1 MRINASTFSATVV
14 VGTLSILCIN
24 PPKADAILLIGNSDS
39 NNIIVFDEQAGNFLG
54 NFTTPGNG
62 GLRTPDD
69 LTFGPDGNLYVSS
82 GGDSGLSLLDPLYPQ
97 DSAVLRFSPT
107 GEFLGVAA
115 SGNGLARPYGNAFG
129 PDGNLYVSSF
139 RTNQILRFN
148 GTTGEFLGVF
158 ASDNNNGLGSINGLN
173 GPNGLLFGSDGSLY
187 VATQGT
193 ANDALGNLVFPFE
206 SQVLRYSLA
215 QVAGTEPTTTP
226 SVFISQP
233 TPLPE
238 SFGFVSLLGLAEAPN
253 NDILVS
259 DFAGGIRRYDSTGR
273 LIDTLSTNYTSTTP
287 SNNFLGGLTFGS
299 GDSSNNLYV
308 AGFDFINNNI
318 GSLLA
323 YNGATGT
330 STMFTGSVFTSSS
343 LVRPIGITAVPT
355 TPVPESSPVLALVL
369 LGMRVAADTLR
380 KHSLRKHS
388 RPLAKV
394 VVGVV

>member
-1 MRINASTFSATVV
+1 VLNISDRLDLQVFDKEMSSIKILASILPVSVVVSTFTAL
-14 VGTLSILCIN
+14 GIGI
-24 PPKADAILLIGNSDS
+24 PKADAALLMGNSSS
-39 NNIIVFDEQAGNFLG
+39 NNIIIFDEQTGSFLG
-54 NFTTPGNG
+54 DFTTSGSG
-62 GLRTPDD
+62 GLRAPDD
-69 LTFGPDGNLYVSS
+69 LTFGPDGNLYISS
-82 GGDSGLSLLDPLYPQ
+82 GGNSNLNLYDPSYPL
-97 DSAVLRFSPT
+97 DSAVLRYSPT
-107 GEFLGVAA
+107 GDFLGIAA
-115 SGNGLARPYGNAFG
+115 SGNGLTRP
-129 PDGNLYVSSF
+129 
-139 RTNQILRFN
+139 
-148 GTTGEFLGVF
+148 
-158 ASDNNNGLGSINGLN
+158 
-173 GPNGLLFGSDGSLY
+173 PNGLLFGSDGSLY

-215 QVAGTEPTTTP
+215 QVAGTESTTTP

-287 SNNFLGGLTFGS
+287 SNNFLGSLTFGS

-308 AGFDFINNNI
+308 AGFDFVNNNI

-355 TPVPESSPVLALVL
+355 TPVPESSPVLALAL

-388 RPLAKV
+388 L
-394 VVGVV
+394 